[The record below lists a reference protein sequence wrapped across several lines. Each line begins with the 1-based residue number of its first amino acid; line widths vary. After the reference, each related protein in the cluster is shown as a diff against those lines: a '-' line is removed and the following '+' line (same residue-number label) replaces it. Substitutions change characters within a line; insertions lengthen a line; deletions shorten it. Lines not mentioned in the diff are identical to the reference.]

1 MHILEPRSEPALSI
15 YKAFSVEAAKRDGR
29 EFQQWHTSEINAVHK
44 EAVSQAQKRGLKVP
58 TLENVKRAEV
68 NASGSTDY
76 GAKWAYGVVDH
87 MMEP

>member
-1 MHILEPRSEPALSI
+1 MDIFAPKTEPAKSI
-15 YKAFSVEAAKRDGR
+15 YRAFSVEAAKRDGR
-29 EFQQWHTSEINAVHK
+29 GFEQWHSSEINAVHK

-58 TLENVKRAEV
+58 TLANVKRAEA

-87 MMEP
+87 MMGA